1 VIGTLL
7 AQISTSQPQF
17 PAYRPFIDP
26 LPIYSYWYWLLLPLC
41 ILFSVVYKA
50 VKCESMRDVPRQALS
65 ITFWILLGM
74 ASAAVGLAIVVKIL
88 E

>member
-1 VIGTLL
+1 MSLFACLCML
-7 AQISTSQPQF
+7 AE
-17 PAYRPFIDP
+17 YRPFVDP

-41 ILFSVVYKA
+41 LLFSVVYKA
-50 VKCESMRDVPRQALS
+50 VKCETMSQVPKAALA

-74 ASAAVGLAIVVKIL
+74 AAAAATLAVIVKVL